1 MGHRQKGKGMKR
13 KSSWH
18 TRGNG
23 PDKGF
28 AIAMRKIERAIRRDK
43 ERGNGEGAL

>member
-18 TRGNG
+18 TRGSG
-23 PDKGF
+23 PDWAF
-28 AIAMRKIERAIRRDK
+28 AKAIKKIERAAKKGKSD
-43 ERGNGEGAL
+43 GV